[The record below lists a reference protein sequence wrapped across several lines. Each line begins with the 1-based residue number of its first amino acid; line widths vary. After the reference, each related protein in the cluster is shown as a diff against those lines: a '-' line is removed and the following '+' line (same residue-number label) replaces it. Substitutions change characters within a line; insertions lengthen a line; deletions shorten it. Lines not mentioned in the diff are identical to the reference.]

1 MGWRCCKGTLIFPR
15 FYAHLFITCI
25 RNFTTYYSTLL
36 AHVMSITNQ
45 NAAFCAALGMDEST
59 ESCFLLLVDTVLPIE
74 CCWRTVSKFM
84 PEQFMSTFVVLNH

>member
-1 MGWRCCKGTLIFPR
+1 MGWRCSKDTLIFPR

-36 AHVMSITNQ
+36 ALVMSITNQ

-59 ESCFLLLVDTVLPIE
+59 NHAFYSSFI
-74 CCWRTVSKFM
+74 
-84 PEQFMSTFVVLNH
+84 QFYPLKN